1 MIFQVLDDKGECI
14 GIYQDGELYFSDAP
28 EGMEKT
34 WSYSSALKDLDIQYA
49 SIYAGGKKLE
59 EVCPPELKREY
70 ERVSLRIKAHVA
82 AFKTAK
88 LNPKENC
95 IYDLIPH
102 KTLKEFC
109 ELKNRICEHVFQT
122 YPKPKEY
129 EYFKSFGEFIGDISA
144 RDIKLNRSWLS
155 GKLYDI
161 QAQKL
166 WEKINSIQ
174 PHIKYDQFGSVT
186 GRLVVTEDSFPILNL
201 NKKLREVIVPQNDWF
216 VEFDLNAAELRTAMA
231 LLGKTQPAGDLHEWS
246 AEHIFRGEL
255 NRTEAKETATSW
267 LYNSTSKNALKYDSE
282 LNAFYNKPALLA
294 MYHLDGKV
302 HTPFGREIECDTYHA
317 ISYLNQSTLIDL
329 FHRQILKANSILDN
343 KKSFI
348 SFLVHDSLVLDL
360 SEKEKSLLP
369 DFIRTLSDTK
379 WGIFPVNVKI
389 GRNYGEMKKIKI
401 KV

>member
-1 MIFQVLDDKGECI
+1 MLFQVLDDKGECI
-14 GIYQDGELYFSDAP
+14 GIYKDGELYFSEAP
-28 EGMEKT
+28 EGLEKT
-34 WSYSSALKDLDIQYA
+34 WSYSSALSGLDIKYA
-49 SIYAGGKKLE
+49 SIYAGGRSLE

-102 KTLKEFC
+102 KTLKEYC
-109 ELKNRICEHVFQT
+109 ELKNRICEHVFST
-122 YPKPKEY
+122 YSEPKEY
-129 EYFKSFGEFIGDISA
+129 NHFKDFGQFIGDIGT
-144 RDIKLNRSWLS
+144 RNIKLNRTWLS

-166 WEKINSIQ
+166 WEKINSNM
-174 PHIKYDQFGSVT
+174 PHIKYNQFGSVT
-186 GRLVVTEDSFPILNL
+186 GRLTVSEDSFPILNL
-201 NKKLREVIVPQNDWF
+201 NKKLREVIEPHNDWF

-231 LLGKTQPAGDLHEWS
+231 LLGKSQPAGDLHQWS
-246 AEHIFRGEL
+246 AENIFRGEL
-255 NRTEAKETATSW
+255 NRSEAKETATSW

-294 MYHLDGKV
+294 MYHVDGKV

-329 FHRQILKANSILDN
+329 FHRQILQANKLLDR

-348 SFLVHDSLVLDL
+348 PFLVHDSVVLDL
-360 SEKEKSLLP
+360 SESEKGILP
-369 DFIRTLSDTK
+369 DLIRTLSDTK

-389 GRNYGEMKKIKI
+389 GRNYGDMKKIKI